1 MVKNIFD
8 GATHYTMNKELHQE
22 IKKLKDEIQK
32 QENNVIE
39 AAKICDNRIVD
50 KGLGIIES
58 NLKYLSILVN
68 GVPIDE
74 MENRKIRDFLMVH
87 YENLC
92 KLSLPA

>member
-8 GATHYTMNKELHQE
+8 GANYYNMNKELHQE

-39 AAKICDNRIVD
+39 AAKICDNRIVA
-50 KGLGIIES
+50 KGIRIIES
-58 NLKYLSILVN
+58 DLKYLSILVN